1 MIEAADEDDA
11 PEDEIDGVI
20 ELPEG
25 EDDIKESGQKRRG
38 RKRQK
43 NKFLPR
49 SARLSLRRFSRRIS
63 HPTRVAWADWGAG
76 MMIGLMPLL
85 CHAILHIAARPPAD
99 WDDNWSPD
107 LLFISITNSGLVT
120 VTVFT
125 RMLGEAY
132 SLASMTPVMRVIWG
146 ATIVCFALASM
157 LYGAA
162 VTGMGNSMTS
172 MTSVVFV
179 VFSAWCS
186 LTFELAVAREEEA
199 AHARREAEGDA

>member
-1 MIEAADEDDA
+1 MIEAANTDDGVEDDVVA
-11 PEDEIDGVI
+11 LPGEDEEEAQG
-20 ELPEG
+20 ELRPRA
-25 EDDIKESGQKRRG
+25 RR
-38 RKRQK
+38 RSKARL
-43 NKFLPR
+43 LPR
-49 SARLSLRRFSRRIS
+49 SARMSLRRFGRRIS

-85 CHAILHIAARPPAD
+85 CHAILHVAARPPPD

-162 VTGMGNSMTS
+162 VTGMGNGMTS

-186 LTFELAVAREEEA
+186 LNFELAVAREQEA
-199 AHARREAEGDA
+199 EHARQIEEQE

>member
-1 MIEAADEDDA
+1 MIEAANTDDDEDDA
-11 PEDEIDGVI
+11 IALPEDGGDEATD
-20 ELPEG
+20 
-25 EDDIKESGQKRRG
+25 ESRPRTRR
-38 RKRQK
+38 RPKSK
-43 NKFLPR
+43 LLPR
-49 SARLSLRRFSRRIS
+49 SARLSLRRLGRRIS
-63 HPTRVAWADWGAG
+63 HPTKVAWADWGAG

-85 CHAILHIAARPPAD
+85 CHAILHIAARPPPD

-199 AHARREAEGDA
+199 AHARQAAPEQ

>member
-1 MIEAADEDDA
+1 MMEAANTDDDGEDGVITL
-11 PEDEIDGVI
+11 PEDEEEAQAGSR
-20 ELPEG
+20 PRT
-25 EDDIKESGQKRRG
+25 RR
-38 RKRQK
+38 RSR
-43 NKFLPR
+43 FLPR
-49 SARLSLRRFSRRIS
+49 SARMSLRRFGRRIS
-63 HPTRVAWADWGAG
+63 HPTKVAWADWGAG

-85 CHAILHIAARPPAD
+85 CHAILHIAARPPPD

-162 VTGMGNSMTS
+162 VTGMGNGMTS

-199 AHARREAEGDA
+199 AHARQAKEQD

>member
-1 MIEAADEDDA
+1 MIEAANTDDDENEND
-11 PEDEIDGVI
+11 DGVI
-20 ELPEG
+20 APPDA
-25 EDDIKESGQKRRG
+25 EDDIASRPRVRR
-38 RKRQK
+38 RARL
-43 NKFLPR
+43 LPR
-49 SARLSLRRFSRRIS
+49 SARMSLRRFGRRIS
-63 HPTRVAWADWGAG
+63 HPTKVAWADWGAG

-85 CHAILHIAARPPAD
+85 CHAILHIAARPPAN

-162 VTGMGNSMTS
+162 VTGMGNQMTS
-172 MTSVVFV
+172 PTSVVFV

-186 LTFELAVAREEEA
+186 LTFELAVAREAEA
-199 AHARREAEGDA
+199 AHARHAEEN

>member
-1 MIEAADEDDA
+1 
-11 PEDEIDGVI
+11 
-20 ELPEG
+20 
-25 EDDIKESGQKRRG
+25 
-38 RKRQK
+38 
-43 NKFLPR
+43 
-49 SARLSLRRFSRRIS
+49 
-63 HPTRVAWADWGAG
+63 

-85 CHAILHIAARPPAD
+85 CHAILHVAARPPPD
-99 WDDNWSPD
+99 WDDNWAPD

-132 SLASMTPVMRVIWG
+132 SIASMTPVMRVIWG

-162 VTGMGNSMTS
+162 VTGMGNAMTS
-172 MTSVVFV
+172 LTSAVFV

-199 AHARREAEGDA
+199 AHARRVAEEEDDDEEE